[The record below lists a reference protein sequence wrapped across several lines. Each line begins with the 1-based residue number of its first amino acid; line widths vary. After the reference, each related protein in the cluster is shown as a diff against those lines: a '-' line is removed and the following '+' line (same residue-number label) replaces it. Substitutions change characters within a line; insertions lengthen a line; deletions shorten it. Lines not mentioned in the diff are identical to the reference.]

1 MVDRVPPSCSSG
13 RARGGHKAGR
23 SAGERHC
30 SQHKHARKATMRR
43 EGCNKEPGW
52 RSHQQGRRETE
63 IYPYCLARSEC
74 LKSQVWWRCVGRGTS
89 KCGTWKVIVCGR
101 VAISEWRPQIY
112 ECNYARL
119 LQFKFE
125 VVNAHA
131 REIFAQ
137 ISQCTHTDTRHA
149 PPPGAG
155 LTRHTY
161 TVLPRIQSLSVSL
174 SHTARP
180 RGVGR
185 AVTLADLIM
194 IKRDLSYSDYTK
206 RYGLW
211 H

>member
-112 ECNYARL
+112 RSVTMQDCSHVP
-119 LQFKFE
+119 FKFE

-131 REIFAQ
+131 RERDLCHRSHSARTQ
-137 ISQCTHTDTRHA
+137 THDTHLHLA
-149 PPPGAG
+149 LWP
-155 LTRHTY
+155 HTSDV
-161 TVLPRIQSLSVSL
+161 TRIQYFLGY
-174 SHTARP
+174 SHSRSRTRSPTP
-180 RGVGR
+180 RCG
-185 AVTLADLIM
+185 AS
-194 IKRDLSYSDYTK
+194 RDTC
-206 RYGLW
+206 
-211 H
+211 